1 MMDRSESIDTIML
14 FFLIIFLSVFL
25 WFLLGATN
33 SNQSSE
39 PGAKNNTR
47 PSIVNPEPEIPENLI
62 LEEAIQDL
70 KWNGCQLLYITP
82 KVYLDNPHYLDY
94 EEFKS
99 KALENKLVIIT
110 PSNNGTILLIQIKN
124 DQWIWIPS

>member
-1 MMDRSESIDTIML
+1 MDRSESIDTIML

-33 SNQSSE
+33 SNHSSE

-94 EEFKS
+94 
-99 KALENKLVIIT
+99 
-110 PSNNGTILLIQIKN
+110 
-124 DQWIWIPS
+124 